1 MSDIAYAFKARG
13 KRQEARGKRVSRKSA
28 SKKTVPDQHA
38 FGEQLNNQTT
48 CNLGL
53 LATLREQPNNL

>member
-28 SKKTVPDQHA
+28 SKKTVADQHA

-48 CNLGL
+48 CNL
-53 LATLREQPNNL
+53 QPNNL